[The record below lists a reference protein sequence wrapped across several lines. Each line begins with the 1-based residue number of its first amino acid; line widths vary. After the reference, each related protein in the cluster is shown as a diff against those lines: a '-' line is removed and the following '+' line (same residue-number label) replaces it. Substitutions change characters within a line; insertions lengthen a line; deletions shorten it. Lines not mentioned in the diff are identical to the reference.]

1 MDALK
6 INNQNLV
13 GNSGERRENYYG
25 SVNLDPKVFKSM
37 MGEGITSDYGQMLMD
52 PSRYLIS

>member
-1 MDALK
+1 MEALK

-37 MGEGITSDYGQMLMD
+37 MGEGITSDYG
-52 PSRYLIS
+52 